1 MREQQKILIV
11 DDKQA
16 NLVALR
22 QVLRDIP
29 AEVHSALDGNR
40 ALALTLEH
48 DFAVA
53 ILDVQM
59 PGMDGYELAEI
70 LRAERRTSEMPIL
83 FVSAVYTD
91 EFHIFKGYEV
101 GAVDFMSKPL
111 HPEWLLSKVRVF
123 LDLHRQREYYRTT
136 LENLGAS
143 LAETQD
149 ALRRAAADA
158 LRQRTTAKLISR
170 LTSLLVATPSEA
182 ELEAEFL
189 QTFVKTTGMDRA
201 LLLRPD
207 AEGRAFLPSASLGLE
222 PGLRETL
229 LVPDQPVPFV
239 HVTPETPNADFPA
252 QLRRALGVP
261 HLLWSHDA
269 ELGQALLVGNAEE
282 SAQTRPAFTPED
294 KVIVTSALRV
304 LGLID
309 RQRRN
314 NSTWE
319 MLLTISEVLM
329 RSTNGALFQG
339 IQTALE
345 QLCRFTGADRCHL
358 ARISDEG
365 GVPDDFHEWRGEG
378 VPAFL
383 DHNPGGQHDAVAWRL
398 NFLGNLRPVYVHRST
413 TDTGDV
419 PGMRAGMEAAG
430 IQSIL
435 LLPLFEDQRLLGFIG
450 MDWVTGEAALP
461 PEQVPLLHL
470 GANIVLS
477 ALRMEQ
483 NQKLRLA
490 SEQAD
495 LKAEAAEAASRAKSE
510 FLANMS
516 HEIRTPMNAILG
528 FAQVLEQDATLNAA
542 QAERVRIINRSG
554 NHLLGLI
561 NDVLDMSRIEAGKV
575 RLTPHDFSP
584 NDLLDD
590 LEIMFRP
597 RLEARGLTLT
607 VLRESGLPASL
618 HADETKLR
626 QVLVNLLS
634 NALKF
639 TESGKVTLEVRR
651 SAARPEDHE
660 DANQIRLD
668 FAVQDTGPG
677 ITAEDRVRI
686 FDAFYQT
693 RSGVDAGGTGLG
705 LPICRRYVEMMG
717 GRLTVEGEPG
727 QGSVF
732 RFDIQA
738 VEADP
743 GQTPASGRRIV
754 GIVSES
760 GPRRVLVVDD
770 DPENRILIHAVLE
783 PVGFVVQEAGSG
795 QEALEIIDHR
805 APDAVIMDIRMP
817 GMDGREV
824 IRQLKERGYSRDMP
838 IIASTAYAYNNEQA
852 EIMAAGAHAYL
863 RKPFRIDELLSLLGE
878 QLNLTYIYE
887 AAHEPITEIPASR
900 PQGLDDL
907 PKDLLLALHDAAQ
920 SGDTALL
927 KELIARVAEI
937 DAETADPL
945 LALTNNFDLDILQR
959 WFGVAEMKTEG

>member
-22 QVLRDIP
+22 QVLGDVP

-70 LRAERRTSEMPIL
+70 LRAERRTREMPIL
-83 FVSAVYTD
+83 FVSAVCTD
-91 EFHIFKGYEV
+91 EFQVFKGYEV

-123 LDLHRQREYYRTT
+123 LDLHRQRDYYLTT

-158 LRQRTTAKLISR
+158 LRQRTTARLISR

-189 QTFVKTTGMDRA
+189 RTFVKTTGMDRA
-201 LLLRPD
+201 LLLRLD
-207 AEGRAFLPSASLGLE
+207 AEGRVFLPGASLGLE
-222 PGLRETL
+222 PELRESL
-229 LVPDQPVPFV
+229 PVPDQPVPFV
-239 HVTPETPNADFPA
+239 HVTPETPDADFPA
-252 QLRRALGVP
+252 QLRRTLGVP

-269 ELGQALLVGNAEE
+269 ELGKALLVGNAAED
-282 SAQTRPAFTPED
+282 AQTRPAFTPED
-294 KVIVTSALRV
+294 NVIVSSALRV
-304 LGLID
+304 LGLIE

-339 IQTALE
+339 IRTALE
-345 QLCRFTGADRCHL
+345 HLCRFTGADRCHL
-358 ARISDEG
+358 VRISEEV

-378 VPAFL
+378 IPAFR
-383 DHNPGGQHDAVAWRL
+383 DHNPGGRHDAVAWRL
-398 NFLGNLRPVYVHRST
+398 EFLGNPRPVYVHRST
-413 TDTGDV
+413 TDTGEV
-419 PGMRAGMEAAG
+419 PDMRAGMEAAG
-430 IQSIL
+430 IHSIL

-450 MDWVTGEAALP
+450 MDWVSGEATLRL
-461 PEQVPLLHL
+461 EQTPLLNL

-528 FAQVLEQDATLNAA
+528 FAQVLEQDPTLNAA

-584 NDLLDD
+584 DDLLDD
-590 LEIMFRP
+590 LEVMFRP

-607 VLRESGLPASL
+607 VLREPGLPASL

-626 QVLVNLLS
+626 QVLVNLLG

-639 TESGKVTLEVRR
+639 TESGNVTLEGRR
-651 SAARPEDHE
+651 SAARPEDPV
-660 DANQIRLD
+660 DANQVRLA

-677 ITAEDRVRI
+677 IASADRVRI
-686 FDAFYQT
+686 FEAFYQT
-693 RSGVDAGGTGLG
+693 RSGVEAGGTGLG

-717 GRLTVEGEPG
+717 GRLTVESEPG
-727 QGSVF
+727 RGSVF

-743 GQTPASGRRIV
+743 GQTPATGRRIV

-770 DPENRILIHAVLE
+770 DPENRALIHAVLE
-783 PVGFVVQEAGSG
+783 PVGFVVQEADNG
-795 QEALEIIDHR
+795 QEALEIIAHR
-805 APDAVIMDIRMP
+805 PPDAVIMDIRMP
-817 GMDGREV
+817 GMDGREA
-824 IRQLKERGYSRDMP
+824 IRQLKEGGYGRDMP
-838 IIASTAYAYNNEQA
+838 IIASTAYAYTDEQA
-852 EIMAAGAHAYL
+852 AIMAAGAHAYL

-887 AAHEPITEIPASR
+887 AAHEPITEIPAAR

-907 PKDLLLALHDAAQ
+907 PADLLLALHDAAQ

-927 KELIARVAEI
+927 KEMIARVAEI
-937 DAETADPL
+937 NAGTADPL
-945 LALTNNFDLDILQR
+945 LALTNNFDLDILQL
-959 WFGVAEMKTEG
+959 WLEGGKVEA